1 MLIRAL
7 NYSYATIAVSLVMF
21 LVFTTYLLSS
31 ADAQITPRRVFVS
44 LSLITYIRVTSI
56 HVLLISIQTLSDL
69 KVSWQ
74 RIKVCDGLSM
84 KSYCHSISKN
94 FLLLEELEESQKVQS
109 TDCKGHFGL
118 FFFQFLCSLI

>member
-1 MLIRAL
+1 MLIRAF
-7 NYSYATIAVSLVMF
+7 NYSYATVAVSLIMF

-44 LSLITYIRVTSI
+44 LSLITYIRMTSI

-74 RIKVCDGLSM
+74 RIKVCDGLSIFNEILL
-84 KSYCHSISKN
+84 SLHS
-94 FLLLEELEESQKVQS
+94 L
-109 TDCKGHFGL
+109 
-118 FFFQFLCSLI
+118 